1 MSIGVGN
8 DIRHNPFVK
17 ISTPRQARHGFRS
30 YEMSHS
36 ENNLDRQKKRH
47 KGPLIGIAV
56 VIVFAVVA
64 IFILGA
70 ADVDDVNPSA
80 LTPAQSD

>member
-1 MSIGVGN
+1 
-8 DIRHNPFVK
+8 
-17 ISTPRQARHGFRS
+17 
-30 YEMSHS
+30 MSHS